1 MWQRMLPPNAQGTK
15 GSQSITFKRALLP
28 VSRFLQVDPSDKT
41 TAISSNSTKD
51 WKPSLNSVAHRGHF
65 NQIKE
70 KTEKTIEESGIEFRP
85 KRLILKQ
92 SILWCYRRHYYP
104 LSVVLMP

>member
-1 MWQRMLPPNAQGTK
+1 MWQRMLPPNGQGTK
-15 GSQSITFKRALLP
+15 GSRSITFKRVLLP

-41 TAISSNSTKD
+41 TISSNSTKD
-51 WKPSLNSVAHRGHF
+51 WKPALNSVAHRGHF

-70 KTEKTIEESGIEFRP
+70 ETEKTVEESGIEFRP

-92 SILWCYRRHYYP
+92 STCGAIEDTIKT
-104 LSVVLMP
+104 